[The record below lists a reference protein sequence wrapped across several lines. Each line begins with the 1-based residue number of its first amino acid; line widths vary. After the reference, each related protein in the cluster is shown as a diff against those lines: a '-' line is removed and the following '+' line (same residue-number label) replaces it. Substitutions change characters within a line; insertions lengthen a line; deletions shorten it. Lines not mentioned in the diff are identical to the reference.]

1 MTILS
6 EFKNLHKCVKYWL
19 FMREKYGGEV
29 SSHLLMICE
38 LVVMEYRMKVDF
50 PISRELRF
58 INLACEGLQ
67 KKLFHEELREVL
79 EMQEGRNN
87 SLY

>member
-1 MTILS
+1 M
-6 EFKNLHKCVKYWL
+6 KYWL
-19 FMREKYGGEV
+19 SLKERYGSEV
-29 SSHLLMICE
+29 NNHLLMLCE

-50 PISRELRF
+50 PLSKELRF

-67 KKLFHEELREVL
+67 KKLFHQQLKEAFEDKES
-79 EMQEGRNN
+79 RNH